1 MVFAAASRYTGPTQF
16 MWGVRNGRL
25 TDVPR
30 TLRAGRPRGIPR
42 MRDVFAMTA
51 MPPLDQGQLAQLR
64 AALEAR
70 LAALSGVTEP
80 QASGSARDL
89 PVSEIETS
97 PADKATVRLLNDL
110 ALEAAG
116 HNAAQM
122 QVLRHALAKFDDGS
136 YGLCEECGGDIGF
149 SRLQARPEA
158 RLCITCQTK
167 LEKR

>member
-1 MVFAAASRYTGPTQF
+1 
-16 MWGVRNGRL
+16 MWGVRNERL
-25 TDVPR
+25 TNLPR
-30 TLRAGRPRGIPR
+30 KRRGGELARRRIPVVSG
-42 MRDVFAMTA
+42 MRDSCPMIA
-51 MPPLDQGQLAQLR
+51 MPPLDEAQLAQLR
-64 AALEAR
+64 AALAAR
-70 LAALSGVTEP
+70 LAALAGVAEP
-80 QASGSARDL
+80 LAVGGGRDL

-122 QVLRHALAKFDDGS
+122 QVLRHALAKFDDGG
-136 YGLCEECGGDIGF
+136 YGLCEECAGDIGF

-158 RLCITCQTK
+158 RLCITCQTR